1 MNLPDSEMGV
11 VALIC
16 GWGPEDEVKYLC
28 IIKLLKLKNHKEISQ
43 RYTET
48 KWVKSKDILTRGQS

>member
-48 KWVKSKDILTRGQS
+48 K